1 VTQVL
6 PDLIACGLDA
16 LHPMEP
22 KGMDIAAVKR
32 EFGDRLALLGNI
44 DVDLLTR
51 GSPGEVPTQVRQRIQ
66 EVAPGG
72 GFAIGSSNS
81 IPDYVPLEN
90 YRALVEASL
99 AFGRHPIG

>member
-1 VTQVL
+1 VTQAL
-6 PDLIACGLDA
+6 PDLIACRLDA
-16 LHPMEP
+16 LHPIEP
-22 KGMDIAAVKR
+22 KAVAIAAVKR

-90 YRALVEASL
+90 YRTLVEAAL
-99 AFGRHPIG
+99 EFGRYPIV